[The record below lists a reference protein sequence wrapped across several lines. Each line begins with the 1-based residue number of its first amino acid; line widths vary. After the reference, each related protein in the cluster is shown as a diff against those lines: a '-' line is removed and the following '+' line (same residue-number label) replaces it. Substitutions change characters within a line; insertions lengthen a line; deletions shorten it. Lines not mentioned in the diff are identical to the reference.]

1 MSNVT
6 IARIAAAATAI
17 TEGDLKPI
25 HDITNELMCTEGA
38 CPDLLKI
45 ASHMCAQANQEVL
58 RRARKARLAAA
69 VRQASEGDTTGL
81 IEYQLAGADLDT
93 VTIVSCT
100 NKMADKI
107 AQQSLALV
115 GLPNTE
121 VYLTPFEVE

>member
-6 IARIAAAATAI
+6 LARIAAAATAI
-17 TEGDLKPI
+17 SAGDLKPI

-45 ASHMCAQANQEVL
+45 AATLCANANVDAI
-58 RRARKARLAAA
+58 RAAKKKQLASA
-69 VRQASEGDTTGL
+69 VRQASEGDSTAL
-81 IEYQLAGADLDT
+81 IEYPLAGADFETL
-93 VTIVSCT
+93 TIVSCT
-100 NKMADKI
+100 NAMADKI

-121 VYLTPFEVE
+121 YYLTPFEVV